1 MREQLSSIASKISYP
16 TRAATSSSTVFSNVN
31 PELLHN
37 PDSCISGERDRRHEG
52 HDESD
57 LDIEGLQRTSIASTP
72 PLRLLVVDENAQI
85 RNEFCKVA
93 ASLGF
98 LIDET
103 GTTTAAREILERK
116 QTAILLLD
124 VTRPESGAQS
134 LLEEMRVLHP
144 ETRVIAMSSNG
155 TIAAAVNTMRIGAH
169 DYLSK
174 PFPLHVLTAS
184 LERAAKRQYFDLARR
199 ELQEKSHPGAGSFG
213 VLGQSPEMESLYSIL
228 SKVADKKHPVMIVG
242 ENGTGKP
249 LVARAIHENGP
260 DASKPFVSLDCKR
273 LGPALLEI
281 ELFGHVKGAFRETDP
296 EKRGLLA
303 SPQGGT
309 LFLDQ
314 IGDLPPELQGRL
326 LTALKDKEVRPIG
339 GIKALP
345 ISVRILAATNRDL
358 IKMMREGRFRL
369 DLYRLLSVVNLRIPP
384 LRGRPEDIALLAK
397 QFLEKIPH
405 QNGIKRTLSDETLR
419 MLQTYDW
426 PDNVRELKQSIVRAC
441 SQTDGAELQHIHLP
455 QNLINFHRKKDLE
468 LPRSVASDTTPTEA
482 DIVPIAQMEERAILD
497 ALRLTGG
504 DKLRAAELLG
514 IGRTTLYRKLK
525 EYGLVETAKLSSES
539 AAIRSTSVA

>member
-1 MREQLSSIASKISYP
+1 
-16 TRAATSSSTVFSNVN
+16 
-31 PELLHN
+31 
-37 PDSCISGERDRRHEG
+37 
-52 HDESD
+52 
-57 LDIEGLQRTSIASTP
+57 
-72 PLRLLVVDENAQI
+72 
-85 RNEFCKVA
+85 
-93 ASLGF
+93 
-98 LIDET
+98 
-103 GTTTAAREILERK
+103 
-116 QTAILLLD
+116 
-124 VTRPESGAQS
+124 
-134 LLEEMRVLHP
+134 
-144 ETRVIAMSSNG
+144 
-155 TIAAAVNTMRIGAH
+155 
-169 DYLSK
+169 
-174 PFPLHVLTAS
+174 
-184 LERAAKRQYFDLARR
+184 
-199 ELQEKSHPGAGSFG
+199 
-213 VLGQSPEMESLYSIL
+213 
-228 SKVADKKHPVMIVG
+228 
-242 ENGTGKP
+242 
-249 LVARAIHENGP
+249 
-260 DASKPFVSLDCKR
+260 VSLDCKR

-296 EKRGLLA
+296 EKRGLLT

-339 GIKALP
+339 GINALP

-468 LPRSVASDTTPTEA
+468 LPRSVASDTTPSEA

-525 EYGLVETAKLSSES
+525 EYGLAETAKLSSES